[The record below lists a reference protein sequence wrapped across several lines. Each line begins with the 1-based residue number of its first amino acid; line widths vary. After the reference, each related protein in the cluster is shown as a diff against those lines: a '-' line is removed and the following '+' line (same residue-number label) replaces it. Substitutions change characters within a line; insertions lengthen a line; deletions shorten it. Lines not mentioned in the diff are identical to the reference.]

1 MKEILELTTKKD
13 KNGLDK
19 VIKEL
24 DTWMTKNIK
33 LMNDFVS
40 GGRLKHAYQAK
51 AYVLCLLGRVRG
63 RSSFRIEFVRFRDG

>member
-1 MKEILELTTKKD
+1 
-13 KNGLDK
+13 LDK

-40 GGRLKHAYQAK
+40 GGRLKT
-51 AYVLCLLGRVRG
+51 C
-63 RSSFRIEFVRFRDG
+63 I